1 MYAFELARAW
11 ALSFSQFSFL
21 RSLTASAIPASAD
34 RETLIPRDFAS
45 LRRVLS
51 SDRFV
56 GLRMDFVVSAVC
68 MELPFREMFYS
79 VYAHSS
85 WADRKSTRLNSSH
98 VRISYAVFCV

>member
-45 LRRVLS
+45 LRRALS

-56 GLRMDFVVSAVC
+56 GLRTDFATSVVPMAC
-68 MELPFREMFYS
+68 PLEQY
-79 VYAHSS
+79 
-85 WADRKSTRLNSSH
+85 LNQYMRMVLRHQQGTGNAWSLSMTG
-98 VRISYAVFCV
+98 SG